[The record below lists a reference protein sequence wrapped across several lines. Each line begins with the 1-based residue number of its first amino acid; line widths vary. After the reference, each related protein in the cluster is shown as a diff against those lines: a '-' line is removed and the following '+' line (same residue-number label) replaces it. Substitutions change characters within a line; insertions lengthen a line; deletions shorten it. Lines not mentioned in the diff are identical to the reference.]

1 MKAFRAQVAL
11 ACELKMPLFVHE
23 REAHEALVE
32 VLNPFLESATLPPT
46 VVHCFTG
53 KEDEMRKYLKMG
65 LYIGLTGFVCMEPHG
80 LAVRS
85 MVPQIPMDR
94 LMI

>member
-1 MKAFRAQVAL
+1 M
-11 ACELKMPLFVHE
+11 
-23 REAHEALVE
+23 E